1 VETVRRACRR
11 EQPAVDGRDVAHG
24 HRQLTPRQQTT
35 ERSRPRPGGAAIVPA
50 PGVNTP
56 ASAARRFTSA
66 RTRSQ
71 STSRQRRAARRRAH
85 QGRASPGGPPGAWT
99 LQTSAPTTPGR
110 TAGEIAGDQWHAAQ
124 RIAALDGENRR
135 LHAGVRATSATA
147 ADASTG
153 PRLAAR
159 LAPSTPWQL
168 TSWLCGLAAIVATR
182 PFSVHKRVAWTG
194 GSETLPRLGRAST
207 PRRGRE
213 HRGGA
218 SAADAAEDHSRGA
231 EDPPR
236 AREDRHRCP
245 QVRWLPDLRD
255 ACSQR
260 RRSAAADGVMC
271 RLRRP
276 SRAEGVHGGA
286 VPVVE
291 HGSHGP
297 PKRPLGSAPRDPC
310 PPVERRLLRTNVLR
324 VPDEGRLGM
333 WATCCQRSPS
343 ASGALF

>member
-1 VETVRRACRR
+1 
-11 EQPAVDGRDVAHG
+11 
-24 HRQLTPRQQTT
+24 
-35 ERSRPRPGGAAIVPA
+35 
-50 PGVNTP
+50 
-56 ASAARRFTSA
+56 
-66 RTRSQ
+66 
-71 STSRQRRAARRRAH
+71 
-85 QGRASPGGPPGAWT
+85 
-99 LQTSAPTTPGR
+99 
-110 TAGEIAGDQWHAAQ
+110 
-124 RIAALDGENRR
+124 
-135 LHAGVRATSATA
+135 
-147 ADASTG
+147 
-153 PRLAAR
+153 
-159 LAPSTPWQL
+159 
-168 TSWLCGLAAIVATR
+168 LAAIVATR

-194 GSETLPRLGRAST
+194 GFRNPGAPRSSVDAATGARASRRRLGRRRRRRSFA
-207 PRRGRE
+207 RRGGPAE
-213 HRGGA
+213 GARGSASVPPGA
-218 SAADAAEDHSRGA
+218 
-231 EDPPR
+231 
-236 AREDRHRCP
+236 
-245 QVRWLPDLRD
+245 WLPDLRD

-333 WATCCQRSPS
+333 RATCCQRSPS